1 MDADLPLLRNPFH
14 LLGVSSR
21 DNRHRIIEAAE
32 ERSVVQDGELCS
44 KAGSDLTNPRNR
56 VAAEIAWLPGLS
68 PRRATQLVEEL
79 VSNPG
84 AVIRA
89 EGVSPL
95 ARANLLASAIVGLTA
110 DQADADWSYAILA
123 LGRVVDEIGVE
134 TVLRDLNEDRKVAG
148 FVEIRSVEAVEE
160 GLADRRRKYRDC
172 IKRAL
177 DNLPPQK
184 LAKVCA
190 DAVDEATRGGTVHA
204 PLLIDELVDGY
215 AVETHAFFTQEA
227 ENVRK
232 LIARALQDAPKGLKV
247 VSPVLDRLEAVLRNW
262 AFVARPIQLSAKAQG
277 TTHEISR
284 QLAGEVRSLG
294 VDLFNDHGLLDCSQR
309 IVALLTELF
318 GMVSAVA
325 DVIADDSRTLDELAR
340 KRDIEQR
347 LVPLYKM
354 AQDAAEAGESSPA
367 SGAGEAQRVLD
378 KSKGLIAGLVKDG
391 LPKDGIAQAQDAI
404 AFAVLRCAFA
414 YGHKTLK
421 WTEAIAL
428 LDEALKL
435 AQTAD
440 ARNKIAGHME
450 TAKRHQ
456 QLFAGLTPVLSAPS
470 LYTINGCGFTLYGST
485 DIDPNTGS
493 YMATYYFVLIAIPI
507 FPLCRYRVTS
517 SGRSYRFLAKGPLRA
532 FDKFHWAG
540 SLALIAYLLFSQNH

>member
-1 MDADLPLLRNPFH
+1 MAADLPLLRNPFH

-32 ERSVVQDGELCS
+32 ERSVAQDGELCS

-68 PRRATQLVEEL
+68 PRRASQLVEDL
-79 VSNPG
+79 VSRPG
-84 AVIRA
+84 AVIRV
-89 EGVSPL
+89 EGVPPL

-123 LGRVVDEIGVE
+123 LGRIVDEIDAE
-134 TVLRDLNEDRKVAG
+134 AVLRDLNEDRKVAG
-148 FVEIRSVEAVEE
+148 FVEIRSTESVEE
-160 GLADRRRKYRDC
+160 GLADRRREYRDC

-190 DAVDEATRGGTVHA
+190 DAVDEATRSGTVHA
-204 PLLIDELVDGY
+204 PLLVDELVDGY

-232 LIARALQDAPKGLKV
+232 LIARALQDAPKGLNV

-284 QLAGEVRSLG
+284 QLAGDVRSLG
-294 VDLFNDHGLLDCSQR
+294 VDLFNNHGLLDCSQR
-309 IVALLTELF
+309 IVELLTELF
-318 GMVSAVA
+318 GMVSSVA

-340 KRDIEQR
+340 KRDVERR
-347 LVPLYKM
+347 LAPLYKM
-354 AQDAAEAGESSPA
+354 AQDAAEAGEASPA
-367 SGAGEAQRVLD
+367 SGAAEAQRVLD
-378 KSKGLIAGLVKDG
+378 KSRDLIAGLIKDG
-391 LPKDGIAQAQDAI
+391 LPKNGIAQAQDAI

-414 YGHKTLK
+414 YGHQTLK
-421 WTEAIAL
+421 WTEAVAL
-428 LDEALKL
+428 LDKALEM

-440 ARNKIAGHME
+440 TRAKINGHME
-450 TAKRHQ
+450 TAKRNQ
-456 QLFAGLTPVLSAPS
+456 RLFAGMSPVSSAPS
-470 LYTINGCGFTLYGST
+470 LHTINACGFTLYGNT
-485 DIDPNTGS
+485 DPDSETGS
-493 YMATYYFVLIAIPI
+493 YMATYYFVMFAVPV

-517 SGRSYRFLAKGPLRA
+517 SGRGYRFLAKGPLRT
-532 FDKFHWAG
+532 FDKLHWAG
-540 SLALIAYLLFSQNH
+540 ALALIAYMVFSQKH